1 MDYKETDW
9 RLPADTY
16 KADSESSTIERIV
29 SVFKE
34 VRISEK

>member
-9 RLPADTY
+9 QLPADTY
-16 KADSESSTIERIV
+16 KADSKSRTLERIV

>member
-9 RLPADTY
+9 QLPADTY
-16 KADSESSTIERIV
+16 KTDSESRPLESIV